1 MHGAAKEENN
11 ALRQAGKLEK
21 EPEGLFDPTFMDNL
35 APALPYLKSKNIKV
49 AVNAGASDTE
59 LLAKRVDEEVKRQ
72 GLDLKVGWINGDEV
86 TETVKK
92 MYANGEVFPSL
103 MNGKPLKEW
112 GHDII
117 AAQYVFPP
125 TFYLLLI

>member
-1 MHGAAKEENN
+1 LHGAAKEENN
-11 ALRQAGKLEK
+11 ALRLAGKLEK

-59 LLAKRVDEEVKRQ
+59 LLAKRVEDEVKKQ

-86 TETVKK
+86 TETIKK
-92 MYANGEVFPSL
+92 LYADGEVFPSL

-117 AAQYVFPP
+117 AAQYVLPP
-125 TFYLLLI
+125 IGHLILA